1 MNIKGISWLGTQ
13 TEKFS
18 EMVHFFEKIS
28 GQTPRLLMPDYAMFV
43 LSNGDRLEVFAP
55 EPGTPEF
62 SEQPIAGFLVDDI
75 EAVRTELEADGI
87 EFIGPIHT
95 GPRGYAWS
103 HFRAP
108 DGHIYELNRNPNH
121 PANQA

>member
-18 EMVHFFEKIS
+18 EMVQFFEKIS
-28 GQTPRLLMPDYAMFV
+28 GHPPRLLMPEYAMFV
-43 LSNGDRLEVFAP
+43 LPNGDRLEVFAP
-55 EPGTPEF
+55 EPRTPEF
-62 SEQPIAGFLVDDI
+62 SEQPIAGFLVENI
-75 EAVRTELEADGI
+75 EAVREELEADGI

-121 PANQA
+121 PANQV

>member
-1 MNIKGISWLGTQ
+1 LNIKGISWLGTQ

-18 EMVHFFEKIS
+18 EMVSFFEKIAGHS
-28 GQTPRLLMPDYAMFV
+28 PRLLKPDFAMFV
-43 LSNGDRLEVFAP
+43 LPNGDRLEVYAP
-55 EPGTPEF
+55 ESDRPEF
-62 SEQPIAGFLVDDI
+62 SEQPIAGFLVEDI
-75 EAVRTELEADGI
+75 EAARAEMEADGI

-95 GPRGYAWS
+95 GPRGYAWT